1 MRYLINLRHCL
12 LLVAFL
18 GTHPIQAGEG
28 AWFKKVAKVLVRK
41 IPGIG
46 GLIEET
52 DKDRLEE
59 KIDCIQEKQKTGLDK
74 LQDIARQAI
83 RTKERVEEIYYF
95 KEQSKRRAEDLVK
108 GLKSG
113 NTGKFLG
120 ALVESWIGV
129 PINPAEYIPDTAYTR
144 KLKNNL
150 ELDLSSERGLVQQ
163 YGYFLSDTR
172 AALLEQGLRDQTPEQ
187 FNQSYEEALL
197 YEQELEKALSAKR
210 QATIRLYKEEISK
223 LEHEISVLE
232 LTKKKQGL
240 TIGDVMQVEI
250 AADNKRHIIRELNE
264 KITEGIKEGIRLTDE
279 QQAELAKR
287 KAQKDAEELANFLRE
302 ERIRIHEKYGHLWNI
317 L

>member
-1 MRYLINLRHCL
+1 MRHLRHCL

-18 GTHPIQAGEG
+18 CVHPIQAGGGSWLKKG
-28 AWFKKVAKVLVRK
+28 AKALIRK

-46 GLIEET
+46 SLIEET

-59 KIDCIQEKQKTGLDK
+59 KIDRIKEKQKTGLDK

-113 NTGKFLG
+113 KKRNFLG
-120 ALVESWIGV
+120 VLVESWIGV

-150 ELDLSSERGLVQQ
+150 ELDLSSERGLVQK

-172 AALLEQGLRDQTPEQ
+172 AALLEQDLSDQTSEQ

-197 YEQELEKALSAKR
+197 YEQELEKALSAKK

-232 LTKKKQGL
+232 LTKKKKGL

-264 KITEGIKEGIRLTDE
+264 KITDGLKEGIRLTDE
-279 QQAELAKR
+279 QQAELAKQ
-287 KAQKDAEELANFLRE
+287 KAQKDAEGVTEFLKE
-302 ERIRIHEKYGHLWNI
+302 ERTRIHEKYGHLWKI